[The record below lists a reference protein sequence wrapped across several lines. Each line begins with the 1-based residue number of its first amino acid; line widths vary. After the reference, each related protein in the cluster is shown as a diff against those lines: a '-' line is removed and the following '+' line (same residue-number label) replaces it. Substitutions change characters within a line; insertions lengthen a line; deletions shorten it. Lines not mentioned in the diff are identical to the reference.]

1 MPLKMAKMPLKYPK
15 LPSHFPYDF
24 LIFQRFEKK
33 KGKKGQKI

>member
-15 LPSHFPYDF
+15 LPFHFPYDF